1 MQESEIDRWLGRQL
15 RGMGCLYYK
24 WVSPGCVGVP
34 DRIVIIPGGR
44 ILFLELK
51 TENGDLSAAQKFQIR
66 KLKAAGV
73 PAGVIH
79 GMPEA
84 AALVKTIRE
93 SITKIGAIPECNMF
107 RTNTRSTAKKEL

>member
-24 WVSPGCVGVP
+24 WVSPGCIGVP

-51 TENGDLSAAQKFQIR
+51 TENGVLSAGQNFQIQR
-66 KLKAAGV
+66 ITKMGALAV
-73 PAGVIH
+73 VIH
-79 GMPEA
+79 GMREA
-84 AALVKTIRE
+84 SALVEAIWKGVKTIQRE
-93 SITKIGAIPECNMF
+93 VMPK
-107 RTNTRSTAKKEL
+107 